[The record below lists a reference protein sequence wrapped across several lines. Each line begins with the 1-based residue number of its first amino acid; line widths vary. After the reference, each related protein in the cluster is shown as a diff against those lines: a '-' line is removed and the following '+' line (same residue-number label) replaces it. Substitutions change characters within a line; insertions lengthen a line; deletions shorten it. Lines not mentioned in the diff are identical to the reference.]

1 MNAAEINFDGLIG
14 PSHNYSGLSLGN
26 LASAN
31 NAGEVSRP
39 KAAALQGLAKMRL
52 MMALGLRQ
60 GILLPHLRPH
70 IPTLHALGYRG
81 APEAMMAQVWAD
93 DPALARNLCAA
104 SAMWTA
110 NAATI
115 SPGADTHDGR
125 VHVSPANLVSNL
137 HRALEADFT
146 SKQLH
151 LLFADPRYFS
161 VHAPLPMHAVFG
173 DEGAANHGRLCQHHG
188 AEGVEL
194 FVYGDNPGGRFPARQ
209 TLRASQAIVRR
220 HGVRHA
226 VFVQQASSAI
236 EAGAFHNDVVSV
248 ANQMVLFTHE
258 GAFEDKASAYA
269 ALRAAFPALHIEE
282 VPASAVPMADAIR
295 SYLFNSMLVTLPD
308 STADTPRMALI
319 LPSET
324 QDTPSTK
331 AYLEALA
338 GSNGPIAACHVID
351 VRESMR
357 NGGGPAC
364 LRLRV
369 ALRDPEVAA
378 LDPRFLLTPE
388 KADALE
394 AWINDSYPDEIAP
407 DMLGDPLLHRQFLT
421 ALDRLQTVLRLPDL
435 YGL

>member
-1 MNAAEINFDGLIG
+1 MNAIEINFDGLIG

-31 NAGEVSRP
+31 NAGEISRP

-52 MMALGLRQ
+52 MMSLGLTQ
-60 GILLPHLRPH
+60 GLLLPHLRPH
-70 IPTLHALGYRG
+70 VPTLHALGYRG

-115 SPGADTHDGR
+115 SPSADTRDGR
-125 VHVSPANLVSNL
+125 MHVSPANLVTNL
-137 HRALEADFT
+137 HRALEAEFT
-146 SKQLH
+146 TRQLH

-161 VHAPLPMHAVFG
+161 VHAPLPMHAAFG
-173 DEGAANHGRLCQHHG
+173 DEGAANHGRFCDAHG
-188 AEGVEL
+188 APGVEL

-209 TLRASQAIVRR
+209 TLRASQAIARR
-220 HGVRHA
+220 HGVRQP
-226 VFVQQASSAI
+226 VFVQQANRAI

-248 ANQMVLFTHE
+248 VNQTVLFAHE
-258 GAFEDKASAYA
+258 DAFEDKAATYA
-269 ALRAAFPALHIEE
+269 GIRAAFPALHVEE
-282 VPASAVPMADAIR
+282 VPTSAVPMADAIR
-295 SYLFNSMLVTLPD
+295 SYLFNSMLVTLPG
-308 STADTPRMALI
+308 STTSAPRMALI
-319 LPSET
+319 LPAET
-324 QDTPSTK
+324 QETPSTK
-331 AYLEALA
+331 AYLDALA

-369 ALRDPEVAA
+369 ALTEAEVAA

-394 AWINDSYPDEIAP
+394 RWIEDSYPDEIAP
-407 DMLGDPLLHRQFLT
+407 DMLGDPLLHRQLLT
-421 ALDRLQTVLRLPDL
+421 ALDRLQGVLGLPDL
-435 YGL
+435 YGV